1 MGIVEELEGAIDIVD
16 LVGKY
21 SKIKKAGT
29 NYKGLCPFPGHT
41 EKTPSFMVSPA
52 KQIAYC
58 FGCHRGGGPVK
69 FVMDI
74 ENTEFKEA
82 IQVLANITW
91 KDINNNFDNEK
102 YKAQKNIY
110 SLYKDATTYYQSAL
124 QRYPEMKKYLM
135 ERGFSDESI
144 QNFHLGYSDSW
155 VELYNYLKWKWY
167 DDNLISESKIF
178 IDVSRKKDK
187 FINRIVFPIQNARGD
202 IVAFTGRIIGQWEP
216 KYLNSPASD
225 YYDKS
230 WILYGLYTAR
240 HAITKLD
247 YVIITEWNPDAIAM
261 QQYNYTNTV
270 AVSGTALTEKQLT
283 ILKRLTH
290 RVYLCFDNDNA
301 WDKATKLSLENMKNK
316 WFEVKIISL
325 SWWKDPDEILKSWA
339 DFQPYID
346 RAMTPIGYY
355 ISKASFDP
363 GNLDEKKKLLT
374 QLLDIVKS
382 YSDNI
387 ERDFYLKEI
396 SKLLDINT
404 KIIYDMFNRTRIQKT
419 KNSEN
424 ITWEN
429 RSITSEDIAIW
440 YIINDNDYL
449 NLIKKDIIFK
459 DNIWK
464 DLHNII
470 DQWLIYLDSLPL
482 AEKERYKWVALKIEM
497 ENKHNTDENSEEK
510 LEKLIFWINREIYKN
525 LVESLKNKI
534 SSWDANAL
542 KEYSDLI
549 KLAKSHGIK

>member
-1 MGIVEELEGAIDIVD
+1 
-16 LVGKY
+16 
-21 SKIKKAGT
+21 
-29 NYKGLCPFPGHT
+29 
-41 EKTPSFMVSPA
+41 
-52 KQIAYC
+52 
-58 FGCHRGGGPVK
+58 
-69 FVMDI
+69 
-74 ENTEFKEA
+74 
-82 IQVLANITW
+82 
-91 KDINNNFDNEK
+91 
-102 YKAQKNIY
+102 
-110 SLYKDATTYYQSAL
+110 
-124 QRYPEMKKYLM
+124 M

-167 DDNLISESKIF
+167 DDTLISDSKIF

-187 FINRIVFPIQNARGD
+187 FINRIIFPIQNARWD

-261 QQYNYTNTV
+261 QQYDFTNTV

-290 RVYLCFDNDNA
+290 RIYLCFDNDKA
-301 WDKATKLSLENMKNK
+301 WDNATKLSLENMKNK
-316 WFEVKIISL
+316 GFEVKIISL

-346 RAMTPIGYY
+346 KALTPIWYY
-355 ISKASFDP
+355 IEKATFDP
-363 GNLDEKKKLLT
+363 NNLDEKKKLLT

-396 SKLLDINT
+396 SKLLDISD
-404 KIIYDMFNRTRIQKT
+404 KIIYDMFNRTRIQKPKDSE
-419 KNSEN
+419 KN
-424 ITWEN
+424 TWNN
-429 RSITSEDIAIW
+429 RAITSEDLAIW

-449 NLIKKDIIFK
+449 SLIQDKIIFK
-459 DNIWK
+459 DNIGK

-470 DQWLIYLDSLPL
+470 DKWLVYLDSIPL
-482 AEKERYKWVALKIEM
+482 GEKERYKWVALKVEM
-497 ENKHNTDENSEEK
+497 ENKQHTEENSEEK
-510 LEKLIFWINREIYKN
+510 LAKLIFWINREIYKN
-525 LVESLKNKI
+525 QVESLKNKI

-542 KEYSDLI
+542 KEYSELI
-549 KLAKSHGIK
+549 KLAKSHWIK